1 MPRRYST
8 TRLKVLL
15 EAYLNLDSE
24 FAKVNLSNTILD
36 GSDLVDILE
45 EMKHSGKY
53 VNPNKLKEKQD
64 NSERLENLTE
74 DINQILG
81 TKEGELVDKIKEV
94 MNKYTSQ

>member
-1 MPRRYST
+1 MPRRYSI

-15 EAYLNLDSE
+15 ESYLNLDSE
-24 FAKVNLSNTILD
+24 FAKINLSNTILD
-36 GSDLVDILE
+36 GGDLVDILE

-53 VNPNKLKEKQD
+53 INPSKLKEKQD
-64 NSERLENLTE
+64 NSEILENLTE

>member
-15 EAYLNLDSE
+15 ESYLNLDSE
-24 FAKVNLSNTILD
+24 FAKVSLSNTILD

-64 NSERLENLTE
+64 NSEILENLTE

-94 MNKYTSQ
+94 MNKYNSQ

>member
-53 VNPNKLKEKQD
+53 VNPNRLKEKQD
-64 NSERLENLTE
+64 NSEILENLTE